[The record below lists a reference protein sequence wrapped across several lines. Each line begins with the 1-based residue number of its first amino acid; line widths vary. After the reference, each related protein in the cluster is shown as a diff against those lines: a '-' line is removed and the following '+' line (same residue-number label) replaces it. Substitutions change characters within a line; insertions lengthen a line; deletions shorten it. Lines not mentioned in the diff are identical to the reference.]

1 MILTGVTAGAVLALC
16 AWIRRAL
23 EAGKGG
29 GALLG
34 GRVRVR
40 KLYNHGSGFGL
51 LPLDARAMAPL
62 SLTAMWALL
71 RTGGSGLGTGLVLGG
86 GLSNLWERLRRG
98 RVLDYLQFPK
108 APGVFRRYT
117 YNLADLA
124 ILAGAVLLVLRRRK
138 RP

>member
-1 MILTGVTAGAVLALC
+1 MVLTGVTAGAVLALC
-16 AWIRRAL
+16 AWIRRVL

-62 SLTAMWALL
+62 SLTALWALL
-71 RTGGSGLGTGLVLGG
+71 RTGGSG
-86 GLSNLWERLRRG
+86 
-98 RVLDYLQFPK
+98 
-108 APGVFRRYT
+108 
-117 YNLADLA
+117 
-124 ILAGAVLLVLRRRK
+124 
-138 RP
+138 